1 MDKIILRIY
10 KTPEEDIK
18 KYNLIC
24 KTRYVYYDYINKTI
38 TDAGIP
44 EGYTGNDFFKTNKH
58 RFKIK
63 AILPKYPLF

>member
-1 MDKIILRIY
+1 MNKIILRIY
-10 KTPEEDIK
+10 KTPKEWLE
-18 KYNLIC
+18 KYNLSC

-44 EGYTGNDFFKTNKH
+44 EGYARNDFLKANKH
-58 RFKIK
+58 RFKVK